1 MRSFLNKVGLFI
13 KETNKTLLFMCMAM
27 SAFGILIVHSATLST
42 LTEDS
47 VISRSVLS
55 MAVAIAGGII
65 GCIII
70 SAFEYDFIARLW
82 PLIAFVCIAL
92 MLSLFVL
99 GTAPDGRDDAK
110 SWLKLGSFYF
120 QPSELLKVG
129 FTVTFSVHLDAVKDS
144 INKLK
149 NIFYLGLHAMF
160 AVALVIL
167 TGDLG
172 SALVFMVMVIGL
184 MFVAGVKLRY
194 FLIGFAAVCIAAPII
209 WFEFLAD
216 FQKQRFLAVYHPSS
230 LTEATYET
238 VIYQQKQ
245 GLSAIAS
252 GGLTG
257 AGLFNGNYTQNRL
270 VPESRND
277 MIFSVVGE
285 ELGFV
290 GCVAMLLFI
299 LLIVLKIISIGK
311 KANSTTGKYMCYS
324 VAIMIAAQT
333 VINIGMC
340 LEVLPV
346 IGITLPFMS
355 AGGSSNLCIYFS
367 IGLVLS
373 VYRASVDRSPREVKR
388 ASITTP
394 FAEV

>member
-1 MRSFLNKVGLFI
+1 
-13 KETNKTLLFMCMAM
+13 
-27 SAFGILIVHSATLST
+27 
-42 LTEDS
+42 
-47 VISRSVLS
+47 
-55 MAVAIAGGII
+55 
-65 GCIII
+65 
-70 SAFEYDFIARLW
+70 
-82 PLIAFVCIAL
+82 
-92 MLSLFVL
+92 
-99 GTAPDGRDDAK
+99 
-110 SWLKLGSFYF
+110 
-120 QPSELLKVG
+120 
-129 FTVTFSVHLDAVKDS
+129 
-144 INKLK
+144 
-149 NIFYLGLHAMF
+149 
-160 AVALVIL
+160 
-167 TGDLG
+167 
-172 SALVFMVMVIGL
+172 
-184 MFVAGVKLRY
+184 
-194 FLIGFAAVCIAAPII
+194 
-209 WFEFLAD
+209 
-216 FQKQRFLAVYHPSS
+216 
-230 LTEATYET
+230 
-238 VIYQQKQ
+238 
-245 GLSAIAS
+245 
-252 GGLTG
+252 
-257 AGLFNGNYTQNRL
+257 
-270 VPESRND
+270 